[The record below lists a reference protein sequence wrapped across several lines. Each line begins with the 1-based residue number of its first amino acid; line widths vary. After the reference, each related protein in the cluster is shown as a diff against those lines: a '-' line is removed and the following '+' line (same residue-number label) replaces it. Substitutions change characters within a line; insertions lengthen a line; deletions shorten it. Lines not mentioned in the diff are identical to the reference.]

1 MIRKTYFSHEP
12 ISYNTDVYCDGER
25 VEITLCDMLAHD
37 DNPLL
42 KPLLYLNKH
51 VILIC
56 FSIDSFRT
64 LLNVEHHWLPEVLH
78 FCFEKSVPYIL
89 VGCMKDLR
97 NDEEAIER
105 MNRYRQE
112 FVTVE
117 EGEEVAER
125 IGAKMYW
132 ECSSKTGEGV
142 KELFEMAL
150 RMSLKIHM
158 PQICEDDAYTVL

>member
-1 MIRKTYFSHEP
+1 
-12 ISYNTDVYCDGER
+12 
-25 VEITLCDMLAHD
+25 MLAHELAHEVESRWKSLQYFD
-37 DNPLL
+37 A
-42 KPLLYLNKH
+42 H
-51 VILIC
+51 IILIC
-56 FSIDSFRT
+56 FSIGMVTSLDNAKHR
-64 LLNVEHHWLPEVLH
+64 WLPELLH
-78 FCFEKSVPYIL
+78 FCSERSTPYIL

-97 NDEEAIER
+97 GDEEAIER
-105 MNRYRQE
+105 MSRYRQN

-150 RMSLKIHM
+150 RMSLKIPV